1 MSGRQGKHKVG
12 KKHVGLYASKAF
24 VDYMNALALKCGM
37 NKTELIVKA
46 VCGYGALMGHKPS
59 DDAEGNR

>member
-24 VDYMNALALKCGM
+24 VDYMNALALKSGM
-37 NKTELIVKA
+37 NKTEIIVKA
-46 VCGYGALMGHKPS
+46 VCEYGEDMGHEPS
-59 DDAEGNR
+59 AEARGNR